1 MGAKPYEPVKEGT
14 MKDKILRNLIG
25 NSDNIDEIVNFL
37 RYESEHFGV
46 TDIFTDID
54 KICVKRN
61 NPILSYNLAKRVK
74 GVDFEAHQD
83 VVINSHNAI
92 LMNSFAN
99 CVKGADKAKIS
110 KAISEH
116 CSVFEQIVTEIH

>member
-1 MGAKPYEPVKEGT
+1 

-25 NSDNIDEIVNFL
+25 YSDNIDEIVDFL
-37 RYESEHFGV
+37 RYEGEHFGI
-46 TDIFTDID
+46 TEIFTDID

-61 NPILSYNLAKRVK
+61 NPILSYNLAKRVS

-83 VVINSHNAI
+83 VVINSHNAM
-92 LMNSFAN
+92 LMDSFAS
-99 CVKGADKAKIS
+99 CVKGADKAKIK
-110 KAISEH
+110 KAISEN